1 MPVLHPAWQFGDMRK
16 RTIAVPLSVL
26 AAAAGL
32 AGGAFADSQ
41 SNSHPHKASGCGSE
55 RAVMGDAASRLHV
68 TPTRLT
74 DALKQAVIDQIDT
87 AVAAG
92 HLNRGQAKTIKQQ
105 IERSPGLTFGPGLFA
120 PEIKAAQA
128 IAPPAHQTIA
138 PPAHQ
143 TIVAPGLL
151 GRPAIVTSVA
161 RYLGLTDRQLM
172 RRLRRGE
179 SLAQIA
185 KARGKRESG
194 LVRAI
199 TAAVKSQLK
208 NVSKAKHIPRALE
221 QNLPLSTRHIQ
232 GVVSSSGPLGPP
244 PPSGRVRVQV
254 RAGGPAACF
263 RKCGRRTGATIASA
277 YLDRTPEPLTNRWG
291 PDLAAA
297 TGTPLASRSARI
309 QFID

>member
-1 MPVLHPAWQFGDMRK
+1 MPVLHPAWHFGAMRK

-55 RAVMGDAASRLHV
+55 RAVIGDAARRLHV

-74 DALKQAVIDQIDT
+74 SALKQAVIDQIDT

-92 HLNRGQAKTIKQQ
+92 HLTRAQAKTIKHQ

-128 IAPPAHQTIA
+128 IAPP
-138 PPAHQ
+138 HQ

-185 KARGKRESG
+185 KARGKSESG

-208 NVSKAKHIPRALE
+208 NVSKAKHIPRALG
-221 QNLPLSTRHIQ
+221 QHLPRLRGTFRASSVQAVRSERPLRRGAFASRCVLVGQ
-232 GVVSSSGPLGPP
+232 QRVS
-244 PPSGRVRVQV
+244 QV
-254 RAGGPAACF
+254 RPPD
-263 RKCGRRTGATIASA
+263 RRHYRCCVPRS
-277 YLDRTPEPLTNRWG
+277 DPRTP
-291 PDLAAA
+291 D
-297 TGTPLASRSARI
+297 
-309 QFID
+309 

>member
-1 MPVLHPAWQFGDMRK
+1 MRK

-55 RAVMGDAASRLHV
+55 RAVIGDAARRLHV

-92 HLNRGQAKTIKQQ
+92 HLTRAQAKTIKQQ
-105 IERSPGLTFGPGLFA
+105 IERSPGLAFGPGLFA
-120 PEIKAAQA
+120 PEIKAAQV
-128 IAPPAHQTIA
+128 IAPPAHRTIM
-138 PPAHQ
+138 
-143 TIVAPGLL
+143 APGLL
-151 GRPAIVTSVA
+151 GRPAIVSSVA

-185 KARGKRESG
+185 KARGKSESG

-208 NVSKAKHIPRALE
+208 NVSKAKHIPRAWE
-221 QNLPLSTRHIQ
+221 QHVPLSTRHIQ
-232 GVVSSSGPLGPP
+232 GIVSPSGPLGPP
-244 PPSGRVRVQV
+244 PPSGRVHVQV

-263 RKCGRRTGATIASA
+263 ASA
-277 YLDRTPEPLTNRWG
+277 AARPAPLSLLRTSIG
-291 PDLAAA
+291 P
-297 TGTPLASRSARI
+297 PKP
-309 QFID
+309 

>member
-1 MPVLHPAWQFGDMRK
+1 MPVLHPAWHFGAMRK

-55 RAVMGDAASRLHV
+55 RAVIGDAARRLHV

-74 DALKQAVIDQIDT
+74 SALKQAVIDQIDT

-92 HLNRGQAKTIKQQ
+92 HLTRAQAKTIKHQ

-128 IAPPAHQTIA
+128 IAPP
-138 PPAHQ
+138 HQ

-185 KARGKRESG
+185 KARGKSESG

-208 NVSKAKHIPRALE
+208 NVSKAKHIPRALG
-221 QNLPLSTRHIQ
+221 QHLPLSTRHIQ
-232 GVVSSSGPLGPP
+232 GIVSSSGPLGAP

-254 RAGGPAACF
+254 RVGGPAACF
-263 RKCGRRTGATIASA
+263 ASA
-277 YLDRTPEPLTNRWG
+277 AAGPAPLSLLRTSIG
-291 PDLAAA
+291 P
-297 TGTPLASRSARI
+297 PNP
-309 QFID
+309 

>member
-1 MPVLHPAWQFGDMRK
+1 MPVLRPAWHFGAMRK
-16 RTIAVPLSVL
+16 QAIAVPLSVL

-41 SNSHPHKASGCGSE
+41 SNSDPHKASGCGSE
-55 RAVMGDAASRLHV
+55 RAVIGDAARRLHV

-92 HLNRGQAKTIKQQ
+92 HLTRAQAKTIEQQ
-105 IERSPGLTFGPGLFA
+105 IERSPSLTFGPGLFA
-120 PEIKAAQA
+120 PEVKAAQA
-128 IAPPAHQTIA
+128 IVPHTD
-138 PPAHQ
+138 Q

-151 GRPAIVTSVA
+151 GRPAIVTSAA

-185 KARGKRESG
+185 KARGKSESG

-199 TAAVKSQLK
+199 TAAVKPQLK
-208 NVSKAKHIPRALE
+208 NVSKAKHVARALE
-221 QNLPLSTRHIQ
+221 QHFPLSTRHIQ
-232 GVVSSSGPLGPP
+232 GIVSSPP

-254 RAGGPAACF
+254 RVGGPAACF
-263 RKCGRRTGATIASA
+263 ASA
-277 YLDRTPEPLTNRWG
+277 AGGPPPLSLLRTSIG
-291 PDLAAA
+291 P
-297 TGTPLASRSARI
+297 PKP
-309 QFID
+309 

>member
-1 MPVLHPAWQFGDMRK
+1 MRK

-26 AAAAGL
+26 AAVAGL

-55 RAVMGDAASRLHV
+55 RAVIGDAARRLHV

-92 HLNRGQAKTIKQQ
+92 HLTRAQAKTITQQ

-128 IAPPAHQTIA
+128 IAPPT
-138 PPAHQ
+138 HQ

-151 GRPAIVTSVA
+151 GRPAIISSAA
-161 RYLGLTDRQLM
+161 RYLGLTERQLM

-185 KARGKRESG
+185 KAQGKSRSG
-194 LVRAI
+194 LERAI
-199 TAAVKSQLK
+199 TAAVRSQLG
-208 NVSKAKHIPRALE
+208 NVSKAKHIPRGL
-221 QNLPLSTRHIQ
+221 QLPLPLSTRHIQ
-232 GVVSSSGPLGPP
+232 GIVNSSGPLGSP

-254 RAGGPAACF
+254 RAGGPAGCF
-263 RKCGRRTGATIASA
+263 ASA
-277 YLDRTPEPLTNRWG
+277 AGPAPLSLSRTWIG
-291 PDLAAA
+291 P
-297 TGTPLASRSARI
+297 PKP
-309 QFID
+309 